1 MTPPRV
7 LLVACLLALLI
18 PATLRGED
26 DHVVFVAWNLRNYSL
41 KPSTVPSTEPPPPP
55 KSRASIEAI
64 VKTLAALQPDILGL
78 CEIGSRA
85 DLHDLCHRLKKA
97 GVDLPHSTLVEGE
110 DPHRHLALL
119 SKFPLGPDAHL
130 NRPTFPLGGLPRS
143 VRRGFLDT
151 TVQVR
156 PDFSIRVLGAHLKS
170 RRIVPDYDQAEFRRF
185 EAQLLRHH
193 LDQVLAA
200 DPAQPLV
207 LFGDFNDTKNSPVI
221 RTIQGRKGA
230 PISLTALPLADSHGD
245 QWTYHWTETD
255 DYSRIDY
262 LMVNR
267 ALRPLVD
274 RRTSGIHRSA
284 SWRTASDHRPLVMVL
299 QLPPSR

>member
-1 MTPPRV
+1 VTWRRV
-7 LLVACLLALLI
+7 LLAACLFALLGS
-18 PATLRGED
+18 ASLRAD
-26 DHVVFVAWNLRNYSL
+26 DQRVVLVAWNLRNYSL
-41 KPSTVPSTEPPPPP
+41 NPAAAPSNEPPPPP
-55 KSRASIEAI
+55 KSRAAISAI
-64 VKTLAALQPDILGL
+64 VQTLAELKPDILGL

-85 DLHDLCHRLKKA
+85 DLADLQRRLKNA
-97 GVDLPHSTLVEGE
+97 GVALPHATIVEGE

-119 SKFPLGPDAHL
+119 SRFPLAPDAHL
-130 NRPTFPLGGLPRS
+130 SRPTFQLGGLPHS

-156 PDFSIRVLGAHLKS
+156 PDFSLRVLGAHLKS
-170 RRIVPDYDQAEFRRF
+170 RRVVPDYDQAEFRRF

-193 LDQVLAA
+193 LDHVLAGA
-200 DPAQPLV
+200 PATPLV

-221 RTIQGRKGA
+221 RTILGRKGA
-230 PISLTALPLADSHGD
+230 ADSLTALALADSHGD

-267 ALRPLVD
+267 PLRPLVD
-274 RRTSGIHRSA
+274 RRASGIHRSA

-299 QLPPSR
+299 KLPPST

>member
-1 MTPPRV
+1 MIPPRAP
-7 LLVACLLALLI
+7 LVACLLTLLI
-18 PATLRGED
+18 PAILHGDD
-26 DHVVFVAWNLRNYSL
+26 DHVVFVAWNLRHYSL
-41 KPSTVPSTEPPPPP
+41 KPVPNPSSETPPPP
-55 KSRASIEAI
+55 KSDTSIEAI
-64 VKTLAALQPDILGL
+64 VKTLAYLKPDIVGL

-85 DLHDLCHRLKKA
+85 DLHDLRRRLKKA
-97 GVDLPHSTLVEGE
+97 GFDLPYSTLVEGD

-119 SKFPLGPDAHL
+119 SRFPLGPDAHL

-156 PDFSIRVLGAHLKS
+156 PDLALRVIGAHLKS
-170 RRIVPDYDQAEFRRF
+170 RRIVPDYDQAEFRRL
-185 EAQLLRHH
+185 EAQLLRNH

-200 DPAQPLV
+200 NPTQPLV

-230 PISLTALPLADSHGD
+230 TDSLTALPLADNHGD
-245 QWTYHWTETD
+245 QWTYHWNETD

-267 ALRPLVD
+267 ALRPSVD
-274 RRTSGIHRSA
+274 RRASGIHRSS
-284 SWRTASDHRPLVMVL
+284 SWRTASDHRPLLMIL
-299 QLPPSR
+299 KLRPST